1 MLLKRLAPLTRE
13 RMLFDSQLM
22 VPALSHT
29 SQTARAEQTLVRKDG
44 AGGGG
49 RASGVSRT
57 ACQIDAVHP

>member
-13 RMLFDSQLM
+13 RMLFDSQLV

-44 AGGGG
+44 AGGG
-49 RASGVSRT
+49 ASGVSRT
-57 ACQIDAVHP
+57 AC